1 MPSEAITNIP
11 IIEEH
16 EATGEIAQIYNDI
29 KREMEVPFV
38 PNIVKAVAI
47 SPAGLKMMWDFLHS
61 FYSNVT
67 LPQSL
72 VSMIAYTIAQKNHC
86 EYCSANNELT
96 CRTLGIDEKTLAALV
111 EDLGSVSPA
120 RIAAIID
127 FAVKVAKNPQGL
139 STEDYDLVRE
149 QGISEAEIIE
159 IIFIAAFGYMND
171 IVAESLK
178 VDVDAMTAEALGR

>member
-1 MPSEAITNIP
+1 MAGAVQTNIP
-11 IIEEH
+11 VIEED
-16 EATGEIAQIYNDI
+16 EATDDIAEIFNDI
-29 KREMEVPFV
+29 KREMETPFV
-38 PNIVKAVAI
+38 PNIAKAIAT
-47 SPAGLKMMWDFLHS
+47 SPGVLRIMRDFYHS
-61 FYSNVT
+61 VYQNVT

-139 STEDYDLVRE
+139 ATEDYERVRE
-149 QGISEAEIIE
+149 QGVSEAEIVE
-159 IIFIAAFGYMND
+159 IIFIASFAYMND
-171 IVAESLK
+171 ILSEALK
-178 VDVDAMTAEALGR
+178 VDVDTMTAEALGR

>member
-1 MPSEAITNIP
+1 MRDLFHSFFTNI
-11 IIEEH
+11 
-16 EATGEIAQIYNDI
+16 
-29 KREMEVPFV
+29 
-38 PNIVKAVAI
+38 
-47 SPAGLKMMWDFLHS
+47 
-61 FYSNVT
+61 T

-139 STEDYDLVRE
+139 VAEDYDRVRD
-149 QGISEAEIIE
+149 QGVTEAEIIE

-178 VDVDAMTAEALGR
+178 VDVDTMTAEALGR